1 MNDLYEYILESLR
14 KLSKTQNDEAQFNQF
29 LRSLKPSVRSL
40 RRAYADHQIVVDYS
54 TPEIQ
59 AAYLIAY
66 YPQYA
71 EMTFR
76 ALKNFGFA
84 QEIRDRDHLTI
95 CLFGSGPSPEII
107 GLLSYLNQ
115 TQIQTVTIGTFDI
128 AADTWRLSRDITTEE
143 IRPRIWQKEFSIHS
157 HTLDFCKEHSFHS
170 IQKIIA
176 RSQLFIFQNCLNE
189 LFNAKE
195 VVKQNIEFL
204 LETMPE
210 SSTLIIADQG
220 EYQEVVRAMN
230 GIENLISVLNLRYEC
245 ESFLIERLEGETA
258 HFSTQLRLPQTI
270 KTHLLTGADRLIPR
284 KKVRASYCKVLRLV
298 TEPRAI
304 FVDRQL
310 IAQLEAELHQLKQ
323 VEQDHA
329 AAALLLIQQVE
340 NQMNQVLGSVE
351 TLTDFARN
359 DREQYSKFST
369 QFKQL
374 EQSTQ
379 EATAPIIQL
388 QEDLQQLRA
397 NLNNTASS
405 KQISQLESALQT
417 IEQRLN
423 QIEAERN
430 SILPKDQFDQ
440 WTLSLQRQ
448 AEIDRDILIKRS
460 KQNRQMTIVLT
471 FISVLSF
478 VIAAIALFR

>member
-14 KLSKTQNDEAQFNQF
+14 KLSKTQNNETQFNQF

-40 RRAYADHQIVVDYS
+40 RKAYADHQIIVDYS
-54 TPEIQ
+54 TLDIQ

-76 ALKNFGFA
+76 ALENFGFA
-84 QEIRDRDHLTI
+84 QEIRDQGQLTV

-115 TQIQTVTIGTFDI
+115 TQIQSVTIETFDI
-128 AADTWRLSRDITTEE
+128 ASDTWKLSRNITIEE
-143 IRPRIWQKEFSIHS
+143 IRPQIWKKDFSIHS

-170 IQKIIA
+170 IQPIIA
-176 RSQLFIFQNCLNE
+176 KSQLFIFQNCLNE

-204 LETMPE
+204 LESMPD
-210 SSTLIIADQG
+210 SSMLIIADQG

-230 GIENLISVLNLRYEC
+230 GIENLISMLNLRHEY
-245 ESFLIERLEGETA
+245 ESFSIERLEGETA
-258 HFSTQLRLPQTI
+258 HFSTQLKLPQTI
-270 KTHLLTGADRLIPR
+270 KTHLLTGSDGLIPR

-298 TEPRAI
+298 TEARAM

-310 IAQLEAELHQLKQ
+310 IAQLEAELQQLKQ

-329 AAALLLIQQVE
+329 TATLLLIQQVE
-340 NQMNQVLGSVE
+340 NQMNQVLDSVE
-351 TLTDFARN
+351 TLTNFAEN
-359 DREQYSKFST
+359 YREQYSKLSN
-369 QFKQL
+369 QFTQL
-374 EQSTQ
+374 ERSTQ
-379 EATAPIIQL
+379 EATTPIVQL
-388 QEDLQQLRA
+388 QEELQQLKA
-397 NLNNTASS
+397 NLNDTASS
-405 KQISQLESALQT
+405 EQVSQLESALQT

-423 QIEAERN
+423 QIETERN
-430 SILPKDQFDQ
+430 SILLKDQFDQ
-440 WTLSLQRQ
+440 WNLSIQRQ
-448 AEIDRDILIKRS
+448 AEIDRDTLIKRL
-460 KQNRQMTIVLT
+460 KQNRQITIALT
-471 FISVLSF
+471 CISVVSF
-478 VIAAIALFR
+478 LIASIALFR